1 MRSALS
7 AVLVVRGGG
16 ASSRDTYTGF
26 RQDAVRHRQP
36 SIDAPGTEPYA
47 IAMRTCLILDDYQQA
62 ALALAD
68 WGRIADRVA
77 VSAIAE
83 HIPDRETLRA
93 RIDQAEIL
101 VIMRERTPFPAA
113 LLERLPRL
121 KLLVTSGM
129 RNLAIDVA
137 SARSRGVTVCGTE
150 SSPTPPTELT
160 WALILGLAR
169 HVVPES
175 RNLRDGGPWQSTI
188 GSDLAGATLGILGL
202 GKIGTRVA
210 EIARA
215 FGMRVIAWSP
225 NLDEA
230 RAAAAGVERAAS
242 KEALLEASDV
252 VTIHLVLGER
262 TRGLLGEAELRRM
275 RRGAVLVNTS
285 RAPIVDQ
292 VALVRALEAGWI
304 AGAGLDVFET
314 EPLPADSPFRR
325 LPNVLALPHLGYV
338 SRNNYRTFFT
348 QAVEDIEAW
357 LAGSPIRELG

>member
-1 MRSALS
+1 
-7 AVLVVRGGG
+7 
-16 ASSRDTYTGF
+16 
-26 RQDAVRHRQP
+26 
-36 SIDAPGTEPYA
+36 
-47 IAMRTCLILDDYQQA
+47 MRTGLILDDYQQA

-68 WGRIADRVA
+68 WARLSDRVA
-77 VSAIAE
+77 ISAISQ
-83 HIPDRETLRA
+83 HIPNPDDLVA
-93 RIDQAEIL
+93 RIAQAEIL

-121 KLLVTSGM
+121 ELLVTSGM

-137 SARSRGVTVCGTE
+137 AARARNVVVCGTD

-169 HVVPES
+169 HVAPES
-175 RNLRDGGPWQSTI
+175 LTLRAGGPWQSTI
-188 GSDLAGATLGILGL
+188 GTDLAGATLGVLGL

-210 EIARA
+210 EIGRA

-225 NLDEA
+225 NLDDG

-252 VTIHLVLGER
+252 VTIHLVLGDQ
-262 TRGLLGEAELRRM
+262 TRDLLGAAELRRM
-275 RRGAVLVNTS
+275 RRDAFLVNTS

-292 VALVRALEAGWI
+292 AALVQALEEGWI

-357 LAGSPIRELG
+357 LAGAPIRQLG

>member
-1 MRSALS
+1 M
-7 AVLVVRGGG
+7 
-16 ASSRDTYTGF
+16 
-26 RQDAVRHRQP
+26 
-36 SIDAPGTEPYA
+36 
-47 IAMRTCLILDDYQQA
+47 LDDYQQA

-68 WGRIADRVA
+68 WTRLSDRVA
-77 VSAIAE
+77 VSAIAQ
-83 HIPDRETLRA
+83 HIANPDDLVA
-93 RIDQAEIL
+93 RIAQAEIL

-121 KLLVTSGM
+121 ELLVTSGM
-129 RNLAIDVA
+129 RNLAIDLA
-137 SARSRGVTVCGTE
+137 AARARNVVVCGTD

-169 HVVPES
+169 HVAPES
-175 RNLRDGGPWQSTI
+175 LTLRAGGPWQSTI
-188 GSDLAGATLGILGL
+188 GTDLAGATLGVLGL

-210 EIARA
+210 EIGRA

-225 NLDEA
+225 NLDDA

-252 VTIHLVLGER
+252 VTIHLVLGDR
-262 TRGLLGEAELRRM
+262 TRGLLGAAELRRM
-275 RRGAVLVNTS
+275 RRDAFLVNTS

-292 VALVRALEAGWI
+292 AGLLQALEEGWI

-338 SRNNYRTFFT
+338 SRSNYRTFFT

-357 LAGSPIRELG
+357 LAGGPIRRLG

>member
-1 MRSALS
+1 
-7 AVLVVRGGG
+7 
-16 ASSRDTYTGF
+16 
-26 RQDAVRHRQP
+26 
-36 SIDAPGTEPYA
+36 
-47 IAMRTCLILDDYQQA
+47 MRTCLILDDYQQA

-68 WGRIADRVA
+68 WTRLSDHVA

-83 HIPDRETLRA
+83 HIPDADALVA
-93 RIDQAEIL
+93 RIAQAEIL

-121 KLLVTSGM
+121 QLLVTSGM
-129 RNLAIDVA
+129 RNLAIDLA
-137 SARSRGVTVCGTE
+137 AARARNVVVCGTD

-169 HVVPES
+169 HVASEG
-175 RNLRDGGPWQSTI
+175 RAMREGGPWQSTI
-188 GSDLAGATLGILGL
+188 GTDLAGATLGILGL

-210 EIARA
+210 QIGRS

-252 VTIHLVLGER
+252 VTIHLVLGDR
-262 TRGLLGEAELRRM
+262 TRGLLGPAELRRM
-275 RRGAVLVNTS
+275 RRDAFLVNTS
-285 RAPIVDQ
+285 RAPIIDQ
-292 VALVRALEAGWI
+292 DALVRALDEGWI

-357 LAGSPIRELG
+357 LAGAPIRQLG

>member
-1 MRSALS
+1 
-7 AVLVVRGGG
+7 V
-16 ASSRDTYTGF
+16 
-26 RQDAVRHRQP
+26 Q
-36 SIDAPGTEPYA
+36 
-47 IAMRTCLILDDYQQA
+47 TCLILDDYQDA
-62 ALALAD
+62 ALGLAD
-68 WGRIADRVA
+68 WARLSDRVA
-77 VSAIAE
+77 VSTIAD
-83 HIPDRETLRA
+83 HIADQDVLVS
-93 RIDQAEIL
+93 RIEQAEIL

-113 LLERLPRL
+113 LLGRLPRL

-129 RNLAIDVA
+129 RNLAIDIA
-137 SARSRGVTVCGTE
+137 AARARGVLVCGTD

-169 HVVPES
+169 HLALEN
-175 RNLRDGGPWQSTI
+175 RNLRAGGPWQSTV
-188 GSDLAGATLGILGL
+188 GADLAGATLGVLGL

-210 EIARA
+210 AIGRA

-225 NLDEA
+225 NLDDA
-230 RAAAAGVERAAS
+230 RAAAAGVERAET

-252 VTIHLVLGER
+252 VTIHLVLGDR

-275 RRGAVLVNTS
+275 RPSAILVNTS

-292 VALVRALEAGWI
+292 AALVRALEECWI

-325 LPNVLALPHLGYV
+325 LPNVLALPHVGYV
-338 SRNNYRTFFT
+338 TRNNYRTFFT

-357 LAGSPIRELG
+357 LAGSPIRLLS

>member
-1 MRSALS
+1 
-7 AVLVVRGGG
+7 
-16 ASSRDTYTGF
+16 
-26 RQDAVRHRQP
+26 
-36 SIDAPGTEPYA
+36 
-47 IAMRTCLILDDYQQA
+47 MRTGLILDDYQQA

-68 WGRIADRVA
+68 WARLSDRVA
-77 VSAIAE
+77 VSAISQ
-83 HIPDRETLRA
+83 HIPNPDDLVA
-93 RIDQAEIL
+93 RIAQAEIL

-121 KLLVTSGM
+121 ELLVTSGM
-129 RNLAIDVA
+129 RNLAIDLA
-137 SARSRGVTVCGTE
+137 AARARNVVVCGTD

-169 HVVPES
+169 HVAPES
-175 RNLRDGGPWQSTI
+175 LTLRAGGPWQSTI
-188 GSDLAGATLGILGL
+188 GTDLAGATLGVLGL

-210 EIARA
+210 EIGRA

-225 NLDEA
+225 NLDDG

-252 VTIHLVLGER
+252 VTIHLVLGDR
-262 TRGLLGEAELRRM
+262 TRDLLGAAELRRM
-275 RRGAVLVNTS
+275 RRDAFLVNTS
-285 RAPIVDQ
+285 RAPIIDQ
-292 VALVRALEAGWI
+292 AALVQALEEGWI

-357 LAGSPIRELG
+357 LAGAPIRQLG

>member
-1 MRSALS
+1 
-7 AVLVVRGGG
+7 
-16 ASSRDTYTGF
+16 
-26 RQDAVRHRQP
+26 
-36 SIDAPGTEPYA
+36 
-47 IAMRTCLILDDYQQA
+47 MRTGLILDDYQQA

-68 WGRIADRVA
+68 WARLSDRVA
-77 VSAIAE
+77 ISAISQ
-83 HIPDRETLRA
+83 HIPNPDDLVA
-93 RIDQAEIL
+93 RIAQAEIL

-121 KLLVTSGM
+121 ELLVTSGM
-129 RNLAIDVA
+129 RNLAIDLA
-137 SARSRGVTVCGTE
+137 AARARNVVVCGTD

-169 HVVPES
+169 HVAPES
-175 RNLRDGGPWQSTI
+175 LTLRAGGPWQSTI
-188 GSDLAGATLGILGL
+188 GTDLAGATLGVLGL

-210 EIARA
+210 EIGRA

-225 NLDEA
+225 NLDDG

-252 VTIHLVLGER
+252 VTIHLVLGDR
-262 TRGLLGEAELRRM
+262 TRGLLGAAELRRM
-275 RRGAVLVNTS
+275 RRDAFLVNTS
-285 RAPIVDQ
+285 RAPIIDQ
-292 VALVRALEAGWI
+292 AALVQALEEGWI

-338 SRNNYRTFFT
+338 SRNNYRTFFS

-357 LAGSPIRELG
+357 LAGAPIRQLG

>member
-1 MRSALS
+1 
-7 AVLVVRGGG
+7 
-16 ASSRDTYTGF
+16 
-26 RQDAVRHRQP
+26 
-36 SIDAPGTEPYA
+36 
-47 IAMRTCLILDDYQQA
+47 MRTCLILDDYQQA

-68 WGRIADRVA
+68 WSRLSERVA
-77 VSAIAE
+77 VSSIAE
-83 HIPDRETLRA
+83 HIPDHDTLVA
-93 RIDQAEIL
+93 RIEQAEIL

-121 KLLVTSGM
+121 ELLVTSGM

-137 SARSRGVTVCGTE
+137 AANARGITVCGTE

-175 RNLRDGGPWQSTI
+175 RNLRDGGRWQSTI
-188 GSDLAGATLGILGL
+188 GTDLAGATLGILGL
-202 GKIGTRVA
+202 GKIGAR
-210 EIARA
+210 IAAIGRA

-225 NLDEA
+225 NLDDA

-252 VTIHLVLGER
+252 VTIHLVLGDR
-262 TRGLLGEAELRRM
+262 TRGLLGAAELRRM
-275 RRGAVLVNTS
+275 RRNAVLVNTA

-292 VALVRALEAGWI
+292 AALVQALEDGWI
-304 AGAGLDVFET
+304 AGAGLDVFEA

-338 SRNNYRTFFT
+338 SRDNYRTFFT

-357 LAGSPIRELG
+357 LAGAPIRKLS